1 MLSEH
6 WNDHGGIFH
15 RPPAFVNGRGIGWR
29 QRVGLTES
37 VRDGPAIEANNDLAR
52 VGVNIVDGALLNR
65 AKRTD

>member
-6 WNDHGGIFH
+6 WNDHGGIFR
-15 RPPAFVNGRGIGWR
+15 RPLAFVNGRGVGWH
-29 QRVGLTES
+29 QRVELTES

-65 AKRTD
+65 AK